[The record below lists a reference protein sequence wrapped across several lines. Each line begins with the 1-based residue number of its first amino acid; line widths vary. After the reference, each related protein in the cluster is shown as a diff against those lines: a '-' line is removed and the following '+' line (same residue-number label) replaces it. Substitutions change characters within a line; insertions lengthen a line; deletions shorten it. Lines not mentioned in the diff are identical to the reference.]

1 MATRRR
7 TGELA
12 RLGSEDTEA
21 DKHKGK
27 EGTTR
32 LLGSSWLL
40 MDRKPGTW
48 TRRVPMRVLVTRRPA
63 DGPDKDEDG
72 RAKDKDRGSN
82 AVAGKQAT
90 CR

>member
-1 MATRRR
+1 MAFYQYAATRRR

-21 DKHKGK
+21 DKNKGK

-40 MDRKPGTW
+40 MDRKPWAW
-48 TRRVPMRVLVTRRPA
+48 TRRVPMRVLVSRQPA
-63 DGPDKDEDG
+63 DGPN
-72 RAKDKDRGSN
+72 KDRG
-82 AVAGKQAT
+82 
-90 CR
+90 